1 MKFGFP
7 SPQEAVAGRC
17 NDVFGIEPH
26 RPVEAS
32 RGARSVGAGVHL
44 WEDAGM
50 PVRSLVES
58 FYDRLWNRVDLAIAS
73 EILHPEVS
81 FRGSVGLGA
90 VGRAEVCDY
99 VIMVTTALSNYRCD
113 IEALIAEGPS
123 VAAKVRFSGLHEG
136 DFLGFPPTGRRVE
149 WIGAAFFVAEEDML
163 RDIWVLGDLT
173 NLRTQLDPG
182 D

>member
-1 MKFGFP
+1 MQLGFP

-17 NDVFGIEPH
+17 NDVFGIESH
-26 RPVEAS
+26 RWVKAS
-32 RGARSVGAGVHL
+32 GGAGSVG
-44 WEDAGM
+44 
-50 PVRSLVES
+50 R
-58 FYDRLWNRVDLAIAS
+58 RLDLAIAS

-81 FRGSVGLGA
+81 FRGSVGQGA
-90 VGRAEVCDY
+90 VGRAEVCDF

-123 VAAKVRFSGLHEG
+123 AAAKVRFSGLHEG

-163 RDIWVLGDLT
+163 RDIWVLGDLA
-173 NLRTQLDPG
+173 NLWTQLDPG